1 MTRTKILSLSIVAV
15 AALTLA
21 LPLGAVDAITGAVD
35 KSRIVTFG
43 DREIITLRVDPAEH
57 ADNLFF
63 KGFAIL
69 TTDSNNEDSGSGT
82 LIAITKHGGVYDSQE
97 QSGPQDE
104 VWHAHY
110 VELIQQ
116 SQCVSD
122 VNPDGLAVNPFRIS
136 FTSPGDVIVKKDGR
150 IILDKAPTSDYT
162 DINYFAFLNAAP
174 NLPTDNIQSYTL
186 GEVGDGQTVSFDLS
200 LGNHGFFNQEAGIP
214 NGVCIDNVQPIKT
227 SLVDRSSNG

>member
-1 MTRTKILSLSIVAV
+1 MTRTKILSLSIILV

-21 LPLGAVDAITGAVD
+21 FPFGAVDAITNLVD
-35 KSRIVTFG
+35 KARIVTFG
-43 DREIITLRVDPAEH
+43 DQEIITLRVDPAEH

-69 TTDSNNEDSGSGT
+69 TTNSNEDNGLGT

-97 QSGPQDE
+97 QNGPQDE

-122 VNPDGLAVNPFRIS
+122 VNPNGLAVNPFRIS
-136 FTSPGDVIVKKDGR
+136 FTSPGDVIVKPDGR
-150 IILDKAPTSDYT
+150 IILDKAPTSDYI
-162 DINYFAFLNAAP
+162 DINYFAFLNSASD
-174 NLPTDNIQSYTL
+174 LPTDNIQRYTL
-186 GEVGDGQTVSFDLS
+186 DEVGDGQTVSFDLS

-214 NGVCIDNVQPIKT
+214 NGVCVDNVQPINT
-227 SLVDRSSNG
+227 SLADRLSGG